1 MLESDS
7 SITTYALDSRRS
19 PLPTEERIEAEIV
32 LLHKRDSLL
41 YPPILYQLPNG
52 IMDPASP
59 AESIRNA
66 FFSHHSAFVPLGV
79 ISLLNKHLKHIVL
92 NNGDLVIYKYLI
104 IVFDPDSTGFQ
115 KNQHK
120 QFSPGVTALVDALLL
135 KDKISFSRV
144 PWDSFSFD
152 TLRDSEFVKK
162 SRNPDNTSRDNIM
175 DIAQYKM
182 KQLRN
187 NSFHG
192 YLHGGSVIIC

>member
-1 MLESDS
+1 MKSDS

-19 PLPTEERIEAEIV
+19 PSPPEERIEAEIV
-32 LLHKRDSLL
+32 LLHKRESLL

-66 FFSHHSAFVPLGV
+66 FFSHHNAFVPLGV
-79 ISLLNKHLKHIVL
+79 ISVLNKHLKHIVL
-92 NNGDLVIYKYLI
+92 SNGALIIYKYLI
-104 IVFDPDSTGFQ
+104 IVFNPDRDGFQ
-115 KNQHK
+115 RTQHK
-120 QFSPGVTALVDALLL
+120 QFSSGVTALVDTLML

-144 PWDSFSFD
+144 PWDSLSFD
-152 TLRDSEFVKK
+152 SLKESDFIKKGTGTNDS
-162 SRNPDNTSRDNIM
+162 SSDNIM
-175 DIAQYKM
+175 EVAHHKM

-187 NSFHG
+187 SNFHG